1 MLEGRSFPAS
11 YKKSSGIVRKNVL
24 RIIGTVVLYN
34 LALLVIIYIFYAII
48 SVFLI
53 AGVKILD
60 IAYIGS
66 AVYLSVLSTLRT
78 IVRLFLVF
86 ISIPCSFSMVSYM

>member
-1 MLEGRSFPAS
+1 M
-11 YKKSSGIVRKNVL
+11 
-24 RIIGTVVLYN
+24 
-34 LALLVIIYIFYAII
+34 IIYIFYAII

-86 ISIPCSFSMVSYM
+86 ISIPCSFLWYHICIISMRTFLI